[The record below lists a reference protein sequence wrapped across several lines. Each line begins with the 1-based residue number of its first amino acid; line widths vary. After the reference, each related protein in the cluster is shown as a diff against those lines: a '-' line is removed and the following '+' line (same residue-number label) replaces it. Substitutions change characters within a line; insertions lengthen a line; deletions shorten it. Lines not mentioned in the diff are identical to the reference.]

1 MRLPDRNRISPGKK
15 EPLQRVPGI
24 FRHKLQGKRVRHSA
38 VEFAGE
44 GRDHFAL
51 LGLVGSQCLVGQ
63 GMSSY
68 KSQKSARRAA
78 LMSQLY
84 G

>member
-24 FRHKLQGKRVRHSA
+24 FRHKLQGKRVRRSA

-51 LGLVGSQCLVGQ
+51 LGLVGS
-63 GMSSY
+63 
-68 KSQKSARRAA
+68 
-78 LMSQLY
+78 
-84 G
+84 